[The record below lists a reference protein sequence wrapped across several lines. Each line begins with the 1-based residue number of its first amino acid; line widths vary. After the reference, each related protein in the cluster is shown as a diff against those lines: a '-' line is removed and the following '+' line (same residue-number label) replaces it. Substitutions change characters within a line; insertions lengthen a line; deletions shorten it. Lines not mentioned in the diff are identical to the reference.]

1 MEARQEQGGGDG
13 SDAPG
18 PGQQEQQ
25 GVVEGGEEESRER
38 QHESEE
44 RGGEPGVQRQR
55 GKEEGRCRLT
65 NGHGLGRHSSTGK
78 WYGVMRLTVFLLL
91 LFVVFGFFYKFF
103 IIFPGLSSLTRKST

>member
-1 MEARQEQGGGDG
+1 M
-13 SDAPG
+13 
-18 PGQQEQQ
+18 
-25 GVVEGGEEESRER
+25 VEGGEDESRER

-55 GKEEGRCRLT
+55 GQEEGRGRLT

-91 LFVVFGFFYKFF
+91 FCCFVFF
-103 IIFPGLSSLTRKST
+103 INSLLSFLGLSSLTRKSTEHNDQ